1 MKKLLSILLIIG
13 FSVGVANAA
22 QTQSSQPMTMNGT
35 NGTNHQMNGC
45 GCSGTNGTNH
55 QMNGCGCSGTNG
67 TNHQM
72 NGCSGMM
79 GTLTN

>member
-45 GCSGTNGTNH
+45 
-55 QMNGCGCSGTNG
+55 
-67 TNHQM
+67 
-72 NGCSGMM
+72 SGMM
-79 GTLTN
+79 GNSNKLNP